1 MEILT
6 MVVIIGQLIFT
17 VIAGMYF
24 YGALKNQRN
33 TRSAGTL
40 ESSRAMERIQRM
52 RKVKLTEP
60 LAEKVRPKALGD
72 IIGQEEGIEALRAAL
87 CGKNPQHVIIY
98 GPPGIGKTAAARL
111 MLEEAKNVK
120 GSPFA
125 KDAPFIEMD
134 ATTIRFDERSIADPL
149 MGSVHDP
156 IYQGAGAYGAAGVPQ
171 PKEGAVTKANG
182 GILFIDEIGELH
194 PMQMNKLLKV
204 LEDRK
209 VFLTSAYYNSD
220 SKTIPKHVHDIFQ
233 NGLPAD
239 FRLVGATTR
248 SPEDI
253 PPALRSRCT
262 EIFFDSLK
270 KCHIKRIAENA
281 AESVSMEFGSD
292 AAERVTMFASSG
304 REAVNIMQTA
314 ATVALLDERNKVLT
328 DDIER
333 VVKWGRYSPRIEFKV
348 PEKGR
353 PGCVNGLGV
362 FGSGGTL
369 LTIEAWAKKA
379 ENGKGRLK
387 VTGIVEEEEI
397 KNGSQTMKRSST
409 AKSSVQ
415 NVLTLLERDYGID
428 YSDYNIHLN
437 FPGGIPVDGPSAG
450 IAIFTAIYS
459 AVTNKIPDPSLA
471 MTGEISICGR
481 VLPVG
486 GVPRKIEAAVEA
498 GAKRVIIPKDNFQKS
513 FEKMDIEIIAVEK
526 AEEIL
531 NICFIEENKG
541 ILTA

>member
-1 MEILT
+1 
-6 MVVIIGQLIFT
+6 
-17 VIAGMYF
+17 
-24 YGALKNQRN
+24 
-33 TRSAGTL
+33 
-40 ESSRAMERIQRM
+40 MERIQRM

-348 PEKGR
+348 PEEGR
-353 PGCVNGLGV
+353 TGCVNGLGV

>member
-1 MEILT
+1 

-348 PEKGR
+348 PE
-353 PGCVNGLGV
+353 
-362 FGSGGTL
+362 
-369 LTIEAWAKKA
+369 
-379 ENGKGRLK
+379 
-387 VTGIVEEEEI
+387 
-397 KNGSQTMKRSST
+397 
-409 AKSSVQ
+409 
-415 NVLTLLERDYGID
+415 
-428 YSDYNIHLN
+428 
-437 FPGGIPVDGPSAG
+437 
-450 IAIFTAIYS
+450 
-459 AVTNKIPDPSLA
+459 
-471 MTGEISICGR
+471 
-481 VLPVG
+481 
-486 GVPRKIEAAVEA
+486 
-498 GAKRVIIPKDNFQKS
+498 
-513 FEKMDIEIIAVEK
+513 
-526 AEEIL
+526 
-531 NICFIEENKG
+531 
-541 ILTA
+541 

>member
-1 MEILT
+1 

-348 PEKGR
+348 PEEGR
-353 PGCVNGLGV
+353 TGCVNGLGV

>member
-1 MEILT
+1 

-60 LAEKVRPKALGD
+60 LAEKVRPKSLGD

-369 LTIEAWAKKA
+369 LTIEAWAEKA

>member
-1 MEILT
+1 

>member
-1 MEILT
+1 

-369 LTIEAWAKKA
+369 LTIEAWAEKA

>member
-1 MEILT
+1 M
-6 MVVIIGQLIFT
+6 
-17 VIAGMYF
+17 
-24 YGALKNQRN
+24 
-33 TRSAGTL
+33 
-40 ESSRAMERIQRM
+40 
-52 RKVKLTEP
+52 
-60 LAEKVRPKALGD
+60 
-72 IIGQEEGIEALRAAL
+72 
-87 CGKNPQHVIIY
+87 
-98 GPPGIGKTAAARL
+98 
-111 MLEEAKNVK
+111 
-120 GSPFA
+120 
-125 KDAPFIEMD
+125 
-134 ATTIRFDERSIADPL
+134 
-149 MGSVHDP
+149 
-156 IYQGAGAYGAAGVPQ
+156 
-171 PKEGAVTKANG
+171 
-182 GILFIDEIGELH
+182 
-194 PMQMNKLLKV
+194 
-204 LEDRK
+204 
-209 VFLTSAYYNSD
+209 
-220 SKTIPKHVHDIFQ
+220 
-233 NGLPAD
+233 
-239 FRLVGATTR
+239 
-248 SPEDI
+248 
-253 PPALRSRCT
+253 
-262 EIFFDSLK
+262 
-270 KCHIKRIAENA
+270 
-281 AESVSMEFGSD
+281 
-292 AAERVTMFASSG
+292 
-304 REAVNIMQTA
+304 
-314 ATVALLDERNKVLT
+314 
-328 DDIER
+328 
-333 VVKWGRYSPRIEFKV
+333 
-348 PEKGR
+348 
-353 PGCVNGLGV
+353 
-362 FGSGGTL
+362 
-369 LTIEAWAKKA
+369 TIEAWAEKA

>member
-1 MEILT
+1 

-348 PEKGR
+348 AEKGR

>member
-1 MEILT
+1 

-60 LAEKVRPKALGD
+60 LAEKVRPKSLGD